1 MATAAQSVSATPSS
15 LFWFGDFLKQELS
28 PYRGRTALVAR
39 MVIAATLVMMIC
51 MVFRIPY
58 AFQGAVYAL
67 IVSRESSQATFK
79 SAASILALTGIG
91 GAYLLASVWFV
102 ISIPTLHLLWVIA
115 SFFLGFYGISAI
127 KNFGASSTF
136 AIMICVGV
144 PLWDRPLSAETNVED
159 TLWLCLACSIGVVV
173 TVGVEI
179 LFSRIKPGED
189 IVTGL
194 VDGLAAVE
202 DLLVCFANDCP
213 AYQSTQANVVGL
225 AMVGTSMLRRTL
237 RRSAYAQNYA
247 EQMGTLIAL
256 TGRLVDLAA
265 NLTNPTQ
272 MSGDDR
278 EQIRLLAED
287 VGSVRSAL
295 LAGGTPRLNT
305 FHVTQGNVSHAIP
318 LVTEMQKT
326 VQLIKEA
333 FMGSQSLSVFA
344 PPPSSGDPQPSF
356 FIRDAFTNVKH
367 IQFAL
372 KGCLTASLCYII
384 YNGVDWP
391 GISTAV
397 TTCFLTALSTVGS
410 SRQKQVLRIS
420 GAVVGG
426 FLIGMGSQI
435 FILPYLDSI
444 AGFTILFAVV
454 TAFASWFMTSSP
466 RLSYFGVQIAV
477 AFCLIHLNSF
487 AIEPSL
493 SIARDRV
500 VGILFGLIMMWLVF
514 DQLWGASAVSDM
526 KRAFLS
532 AVRLLAQFAREPTSS
547 DLKVAVER
555 SYSLREAITNNF
567 DATRAAADGVLFQFG
582 PSRQQDLAWR
592 SRFRQWQP
600 QLRLLFITEIAL
612 WKYRVRL
619 PGFELP
625 HTVGAAQRA
634 FDDELA
640 RTLEGIADRIE
651 GRPSQV
657 GLFEGSLPRLERAIS
672 TYEGSPA
679 KPELQPADRF
689 EAFLSLHRRIES
701 LTSLLQKE
709 IGDAV

>member
-15 LFWFGDFLKQELS
+15 LSWLGEFLKQELS

-39 MVIAATLVMMIC
+39 MVIAATLVMVIC

-58 AFQGAVYAL
+58 AFQGAIYAL

-79 SAASILALTGIG
+79 SAASILSMTGIG
-91 GAYLLASVWFV
+91 GAYLLASAWFV

-115 SFFLGFYGISAI
+115 SFFLGFYAISTI

-144 PLWDRPLSAETNVED
+144 PLWDRHVSAETNVED
-159 TLWLCLACSIGVVV
+159 TLWLCLASAIGVVV

-189 IVTGL
+189 IVAG
-194 VDGLAAVE
+194 VAERLAAVQK
-202 DLLVCFANDCP
+202 LLMCFAEDCP
-213 AYQSTQANVVGL
+213 VDRLTQASVVRL
-225 AMVGTSMLRRTL
+225 AMVGTSMLRRIL
-237 RRSAYAQNYA
+237 QRSAYAPSYA
-247 EQMGTLIAL
+247 EQMGAVIAL

-265 NLTNPTQ
+265 NLTSPAHL
-272 MSGDDR
+272 SGGDR
-278 EQIRLLAED
+278 EQIRLLAEN
-287 VGSVRSAL
+287 VGSVRPAL
-295 LAGGTPRLNT
+295 LAEGTPLLNA
-305 FHVTQGNVSHAIP
+305 FHVTEGNRPRAIP
-318 LVTEMQKT
+318 FVAEMEKT
-326 VQLIKEA
+326 VQLMKEVLI
-333 FMGSQSLSVFA
+333 GSQSPSAFA
-344 PPPSSGDPQPSF
+344 PQPSSGDPPPSF
-356 FIRDAFTNVKH
+356 FARDAFTNIKH

-372 KGCLTASLCYII
+372 KGCLTAGLCYII

-444 AGFTILFAVV
+444 AGFTIFFAVV
-454 TAFASWFMTSSP
+454 TSFASWFMTSSP

-500 VGILFGLIMMWLVF
+500 VGILLGLVMMWFVF
-514 DQLWGASAVSDM
+514 DQLWTAPAVVEM
-526 KRAFLS
+526 KKAFISVL
-532 AVRLLAQFAREPTSS
+532 RLIAQFAREPVSA
-547 DLKVAVER
+547 DARAAIGR
-555 SYSLREAITNNF
+555 SYSLRDTISRDF
-567 DATRAAADGVLFQFG
+567 DSVRASADGVLFEFG
-582 PSRQQDLAWR
+582 PSRNQDLAWR
-592 SRFRQWQP
+592 SKIREWQP
-600 QLRLLFITEIAL
+600 QLRLLFFAEIAL
-612 WKYRVRL
+612 WKYRARL

-625 HTVGAAQRA
+625 QAIHVAQRD

-640 RTLEGIADRIE
+640 RALEAIVDRVE

-657 GLFEGSLPRLERAIS
+657 GLFEESLARLERAVS
-672 TYEGSPA
+672 TYEGSEP
-679 KPELQPADRF
+679 QPTTADRF
-689 EAFLSLHRRIES
+689 QAFLSLHSKIKS
-701 LTSLLQKE
+701 LTSSLQKE
-709 IGDAV
+709 IGNAV

>member
-1 MATAAQSVSATPSS
+1 MATSAQSISTTPSS
-15 LFWFGDFLKQELS
+15 LSWLGEFLKDELS

-39 MVIAATLVMMIC
+39 MVIAATLVMLIC

-58 AFQGAVYAL
+58 AYQGAIYAL

-91 GAYLLASVWFV
+91 GAYLLASAWFV

-115 SFFLGFYGISAI
+115 SFFLGFYAISTI

-136 AIMICVGV
+136 AIMICIGV
-144 PLWDRPLSAETNVED
+144 PLWDRHLSAETNVED
-159 TLWLCLACSIGVVV
+159 TLWLCLACAIGVVV

-189 IVTGL
+189 IVAG
-194 VDGLAAVE
+194 VADRLAAVQHV
-202 DLLVCFANDCP
+202 LVCLAENCSVDRL
-213 AYQSTQANVVGL
+213 TQENIVRL
-225 AMVGTSMLRRTL
+225 AVVGTSMLRRTL
-237 RRSAYAQNYA
+237 QRAAFAPDYA
-247 EQMGTLIAL
+247 EQMGAVIAL
-256 TGRLVDLAA
+256 TGRIVDLAA
-265 NLTNPTQ
+265 NLRSPTHL
-272 MSGDDR
+272 SGDDR
-278 EQIRLLAED
+278 EQIRLLAEN
-287 VGSVRSAL
+287 VGNVRSAL
-295 LAGGTPRLNT
+295 LAEGTPHLNAV
-305 FHVTQGNVSHAIP
+305 HVTQRNVPRAIP
-318 LVTEMQKT
+318 FVAEMEKT
-326 VQLIKEA
+326 VQLMKEA
-333 FMGSQSLSVFA
+333 LTGAQPLSAFV
-344 PPPSSGDPQPSF
+344 PQPSSGDPPPTF
-356 FIRDAFTNVKH
+356 FARDALTDVAH

-372 KGCLTASLCYII
+372 KGCLTAGLCYIV
-384 YNGVDWP
+384 YNEVDWP

-420 GAVVGG
+420 GALVGG
-426 FLIGMGSQI
+426 FLVGMGSQI

-444 AGFTILFAVV
+444 AGFTILFVIV
-454 TAFASWFMTSSP
+454 TALASWFMTSSA

-500 VGILFGLIMMWLVF
+500 VGILFGLIMMWLIF
-514 DQLWGASAVSDM
+514 DQLWGASAISDM

-532 AVRLLAQFAREPTSS
+532 AVRLLAEFAREPLSR
-547 DLKVAVER
+547 DYNVAAER
-555 SYSLREAITNNF
+555 SYSLREAINNKF
-567 DATRAAADGVLFQFG
+567 DGVRASADGVLFEFG

-592 SRFRQWQP
+592 SKFRQWQP
-600 QLRLLFITEIAL
+600 QLRLLFIAEIAL
-612 WKYRVRL
+612 WKYRARL

-640 RTLEGIADRIE
+640 RALEAIADRIE

-657 GLFEGSLPRLERAIS
+657 GLFEESLARLERAVS
-672 TYEGSPA
+672 TYGESEP
-679 KPELQPADRF
+679 QPGTTDRF
-689 EAFLSLHRRIES
+689 RAFLSLHRRIES
-701 LTSLLQKE
+701 LTSSLQKE
-709 IGDAV
+709 IGNAV

>member
-1 MATAAQSVSATPSS
+1 MVTAAQCVSATPSS
-15 LFWFGDFLKQELS
+15 LSWLAEFLKQELS
-28 PYRGRTALVAR
+28 PYRGRAALVAR
-39 MVIAATLVMMIC
+39 MVIAATLVMVIC

-58 AFQGAVYAL
+58 AFQGAIYAL
-67 IVSRESSQATFK
+67 IVSRESSRATFK
-79 SAASILALTGIG
+79 SAASILSMTGIG
-91 GAYLLASVWFV
+91 GAYLLASAWFV

-115 SFFLGFYGISAI
+115 SFFLGFYAISTI

-144 PLWDRPLSAETNVED
+144 PLWDRHVSAETNVED
-159 TLWLCLACSIGVVV
+159 TLWLCLASAIGVVV
-173 TVGVEI
+173 TVGVET

-189 IVTGL
+189 IVAG
-194 VDGLAAVE
+194 VAERLAAAQK
-202 DLLVCFANDCP
+202 LLMCFAEDCP
-213 AYQSTQANVVGL
+213 VDRLTQASVERL
-225 AMVGTSMLRRTL
+225 AMVGTSMLRRIL
-237 RRSAYAQNYA
+237 QRSAYAPNYA
-247 EQMGTLIAL
+247 EQMGAVIAL

-265 NLTNPTQ
+265 NLRSPAHL
-272 MSGDDR
+272 SGDDR
-278 EQIRLLAED
+278 EQIRLLAEN

-295 LAGGTPRLNT
+295 LAEGTQLLNA
-305 FHVTQGNVSHAIP
+305 FHVTEENRPRAIP
-318 LVTEMQKT
+318 LVAEMEKT
-326 VQLIKEA
+326 VQLMKEVLI
-333 FMGSQSLSVFA
+333 GSQSPSAFA
-344 PPPSSGDPQPSF
+344 PQPSSGDPPPSF
-356 FIRDAFTNVKH
+356 FARDAITNIKH

-372 KGCLTASLCYII
+372 KGCLTAGMCYII
-384 YNGVDWP
+384 YNGVDWQ

-426 FLIGMGSQI
+426 FLFGMGSQI

-444 AGFTILFAVV
+444 AGFTIFFAVV
-454 TAFASWFMTSSP
+454 TSFASWFMTSSP

-526 KRAFLS
+526 KSAFLS
-532 AVRLLAQFAREPTSS
+532 AVRLLAEFSREPISR
-547 DLKVAVER
+547 DYKVAAER
-555 SYSLREAITNNF
+555 SYSLRGAINNNF
-567 DATRAAADGVLFQFG
+567 DAVRASADGVLFEFG

-592 SRFRQWQP
+592 TKFRQWQP
-600 QLRLLFITEIAL
+600 QLRLLFIAEIAL
-612 WKYRVRL
+612 WKYRARL

-625 HTVGAAQRA
+625 ESVRLAQRA

-640 RTLEGIADRIE
+640 RTLEAMADRIE
-651 GRPSQV
+651 GRSSQV
-657 GLFEGSLPRLERAIS
+657 KLAGESLARLERAVS
-672 TYEGSPA
+672 AHEGSEMQ
-679 KPELQPADRF
+679 PEPENRF
-689 EAFLSLHRRIES
+689 QAFLSLHRRIES
-701 LTSLLQKE
+701 LTSSLQKE
-709 IGDAV
+709 IGNTV

>member
-15 LFWFGDFLKQELS
+15 LSWLGEFLKHELS
-28 PYRGRTALVAR
+28 PYQGRTALVAR
-39 MVIAATLVMMIC
+39 MVIAATLVMVIC

-58 AFQGAVYAL
+58 AFQGAIYAL

-79 SAASILALTGIG
+79 SAASILSLTGIG
-91 GAYLLASVWFV
+91 GEYLLASAWFV

-115 SFFLGFYGISAI
+115 SFFLGFYAISTI
-127 KNFGASSTF
+127 KSFGASSTF

-144 PLWDRPLSAETNVED
+144 PLWDRRVSAETNVED
-159 TLWLCLACSIGVVV
+159 TLWLCLASAIGVVV

-189 IVTGL
+189 IVAGVAERL
-194 VDGLAAVE
+194 VGVENLLA
-202 DLLVCFANDCP
+202 CFAENCP
-213 AYQSTQANVVGL
+213 ADQPTQANVVRL
-225 AMVGTSMLRRTL
+225 AMVGTSMLRRIL
-237 RRSAYAQNYA
+237 QRSAYAPNYA
-247 EQMGTLIAL
+247 EQMGAVIAL

-265 NLTNPTQ
+265 NVTSPIKL
-272 MSGDDR
+272 SDEDR
-278 EQIRLLAED
+278 EQVRLLAEN

-295 LAGGTPRLNT
+295 LAQGTPLLNA
-305 FHVTQGNVSHAIP
+305 FRMPQKNVSHAIP
-318 LVTEMQKT
+318 LVTEMEKT
-326 VQLIKEA
+326 IQLMKEA
-333 FMGSQSLSVFA
+333 LTGAQPLSVYA
-344 PPPSSGDPQPSF
+344 PQPSSGDPPPSF
-356 FIRDAFTNVKH
+356 IVRDAFTNVKH

-372 KGCLTASLCYII
+372 KGCLTAGLCYII

-426 FLIGMGSQI
+426 FLIGMGAQV

-444 AGFTILFAVV
+444 AGFTILFVVV

-526 KRAFLS
+526 KRAFVS
-532 AVRLLAQFAREPTSS
+532 AVRLLAEFAREPISR
-547 DLKVAVER
+547 DYNVAAER
-555 SYSLREAITNNF
+555 SYSLREEINNNF
-567 DATRAAADGVLFQFG
+567 DGARASADGVFLEFG

-592 SRFRQWQP
+592 SNFRQWQP
-600 QLRLLFITEIAL
+600 QLQILFVAEIAL
-612 WKYRVRL
+612 WKYRARL

-625 HTVGAAQRA
+625 HAVDAAQRA

-640 RTLEGIADRIE
+640 RVLEAIADRIE
-651 GRPSQV
+651 RRPSQV
-657 GLFEGSLPRLERAIS
+657 GLFEESLARLERAVS
-672 TYEGSPA
+672 TYEGSEPQ
-679 KPELQPADRF
+679 PETADRF
-689 EAFLSLHRRIES
+689 QAFLSLHRRIES
-701 LTSLLQKE
+701 LTSSLQNE
-709 IGDAV
+709 IGNAV